1 MAIRDP
7 GDRTLGVMAYV
18 FLANRK
24 PTKNRPQDEHRTQ
37 IRYGKVNDSRWRALR
52 HSIGFDPTSV
62 DITIVLAVHPVA
74 DLVIALDPILYDPL
88 PLGISI
94 FFKDAE
100 INHAVDTG
108 WHVWER
114 DNISGERRR
123 SPRAQLGVETIIAFA
138 PERLFDFLSF
148 ERQASAL
155 RLDPPLRFR
164 AAERA
169 AKPSVDISEIHELE
183 KEFALPGDEILG
195 LIKERARLAM
205 AVRGGVAEH
214 HMGRVLGTDHDVARA
229 VVGHREGPPDFFV
242 VMSDGSE
249 VTVEVK
255 NASPRTYA
263 DGTPKV
269 EVQKTRASQGDPA
282 SRYYSPSAF
291 DVIAACMY
299 GPTGKWR
306 FRYKR
311 SKYLTKHSDHGGRIA
326 PLQRVD
332 DSWANTLGEALKA

>member
-1 MAIRDP
+1 
-7 GDRTLGVMAYV
+7 VMAYG
-18 FLANRK
+18 FLANRRV
-24 PTKNRPQDEHRTQ
+24 TKNRPEDEHRTQ
-37 IRYGKVNDSRWRALR
+37 IRYGNINDSKWRARR
-52 HSIGFDPTSV
+52 HSVGFDPAGV
-62 DITIVLAVHPVA
+62 DLTIVLAVHPKA
-74 DLVIALDPILYDPL
+74 DLLIALDPILYDPL

-100 INHAVDTG
+100 IDAAVESG

-114 DNISGERRR
+114 DNITGERRK
-123 SPRAQLGVETIIAFA
+123 SPRAQLGVETVIGFA
-138 PERLFDFLSF
+138 PERFFDYLRF

-169 AKPSVDISEIHELE
+169 AKPSVDISELHELE
-183 KEFALPGDEILG
+183 KEFALPGAEILG

-214 HMGRVLGTDHDVARA
+214 HMGKVLAADADVAHA
-229 VVGHREGPPDFFV
+229 TVGHQEGPPDFFV
-242 VMSDGSE
+242 EMRDGSKI
-249 VTVEVK
+249 TVEVK
-255 NASPRTYA
+255 NASPKLYA
-263 DGTPKV
+263 DGTAKV

-299 GPTGKWR
+299 GPTGKWQ

-311 SKYLTKHSDHGGRIA
+311 SELLSEQADHRGRIYH
-326 PLQRVD
+326 LQRVD
-332 DSWANTLGEALKA
+332 DSWADTLRAALEAEG

>member
-1 MAIRDP
+1 ME
-7 GDRTLGVMAYV
+7 
-18 FLANRK
+18 K
-24 PTKNRPQDEHRTQ
+24 P
-37 IRYGKVNDSRWRALR
+37 R
-52 HSIGFDPTSV
+52 HSIGFDPAGV
-62 DITIVLAVHPVA
+62 DLTTVLAVHPEA
-74 DLVIALDPILYDPL
+74 DLLIALDPLLYDPL

-94 FFKDAE
+94 FFKDADIVE
-100 INHAVDTG
+100 AAHSR

-114 DNISGERRR
+114 DNITGARRR

-138 PERLFDFLSF
+138 PERLFDYLRL
-148 ERQASAL
+148 ERQAQAL

-164 AAERA
+164 AAMRA
-169 AKPSVDISEIHELE
+169 AKPNVDMSELHELE
-183 KEFALPGDEILG
+183 QEFALSGTEILG

-214 HMGRVLGTDHDVARA
+214 HMEKVFAADIDVAKA
-229 VVGHREGPPDFFV
+229 EVGHQEGPPDFFV
-242 VMSDGSE
+242 TMREGSE
-249 VTVEVK
+249 ITVEVK
-255 NASPRTYA
+255 NASPKVYA

-291 DVIAACMY
+291 DIIAACMY

-311 SKYLTKHSDHGGRIA
+311 SEYLTKHLDHHGRIA
-326 PLQRVD
+326 PLQRID
-332 DSWANTLGEALKA
+332 DSWTDTLREALEAQH